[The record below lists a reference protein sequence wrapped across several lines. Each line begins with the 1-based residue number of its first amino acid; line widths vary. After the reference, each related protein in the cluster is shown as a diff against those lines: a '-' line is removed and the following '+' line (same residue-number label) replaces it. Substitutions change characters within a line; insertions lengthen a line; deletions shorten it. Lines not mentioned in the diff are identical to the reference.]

1 MEFGFTPE
9 QERLRREIRDF
20 VESELAQGTFDVAVN
35 QWVRGYSP
43 EFSRKVAERGWIGL
57 TWPREYG
64 GGGLGDIER
73 LVYAEEMLRYGAP
86 VSFHWM
92 GERQIGQAL
101 IACGTE
107 EQRREFLPRITRA
120 EISFCLLFSEP
131 EAGTDLASVKT
142 RARETEDGF
151 ILDGQKVWTS
161 GGHHADYGWLLARTD
176 PDVPKHKGLS
186 EFILDMTLPG
196 ITVRPLIDMTGGQHV
211 NEVFFDSVLVPK
223 NTLVGQKNGGWKQLM
238 AQIDHERSGMERVM
252 GDYAVL
258 TGLLNYCRTTRR
270 NGELLSD
277 KPLIRNKLAQ
287 LAIEFEIGR
296 LLIYR
301 VAWLLGQ
308 GRSPT
313 YEAALAKV
321 CGTEFQQR
329 LARSA
334 MEILGLH
341 GQVLPGSDCAPFGG
355 IAAWDYSVSLS
366 YTLQGGTSETM
377 RNIVAMRGLGL
388 PVG

>member
-301 VAWLLGQ
+301 VAWLLGE

>member
-73 LVYAEEMLRYGAP
+73 LVYSEEMLRYGAP

-101 IACGTE
+101 LACGTE

-176 PDVPKHKGLS
+176 PDVPKHKGIS

-196 ITVRPLIDMTGGQHV
+196 VTVRPLIDMTGGQHV

-252 GDYAVL
+252 GNYAVL
-258 TGLLNYCRTTRR
+258 TGLLDYCRTTRR
-270 NGELLSD
+270 DGELLSD
-277 KPLIRNKLAQ
+277 KPLIRNRLAQ
-287 LAIEFEIGR
+287 LATEFEVGR
-296 LLIYR
+296 LLVYR
-301 VAWLLGQ
+301 VAWLLGE

-329 LARSA
+329 LTRFAT
-334 MEILGLH
+334 EILGLH

>member
-1 MEFGFTPE
+1 MEFGFTPK
-9 QERLRREIRDF
+9 QDRLRREIRDF

-73 LVYAEEMLRYGAP
+73 LVYSEEMLRCGAP

-101 IACGTE
+101 LACGTE

-176 PDVPKHKGLS
+176 PDVSKHKGIS
-186 EFILDMTLPG
+186 EFIVDMTLPG
-196 ITVRPLIDMTGGQHV
+196 ITVSPLIDMTGGQHV

-252 GDYAVL
+252 GNYAVL

-270 NGELLSD
+270 DGELLSD

-296 LLIYR
+296 LLVYR
-301 VAWLLGQ
+301 VAWLLGE

-313 YEAALAKV
+313 YEAALAKM

-329 LARSA
+329 LTRFA
-334 MEILGLH
+334 METLGLH

>member
-1 MEFGFTPE
+1 
-9 QERLRREIRDF
+9 LRREIRDF

-301 VAWLLGQ
+301 VAWLLGE

-366 YTLQGGTSETM
+366 YTLQGGASETM